1 METKSMTSTEL
12 QKLPVMRPQQVRE
25 HFGRKQA
32 AGTEPGPVLVELE
45 DFISMLEA
53 VGGFELSPR
62 ALLSY
67 SSPRINLIEPPLKKD
82 GKACYIVPDHFNR
95 MAIILTLRQAYS
107 LPLGAIRGLLERYP
121 KENYDLLMERKFEIS
136 DLLDLAKML
145 KNGLGIGDLVMAK
158 ACDVMLM
165 DVMSSSKAVAAALEP
180 GDTLRQLQE
189 KLVLARL
196 DEMKGWVDSGRW
208 QEFLRRESAQDLKDL
223 AGKQLVHKKI
233 VAKVL
238 ARKARGARK

>member
-1 METKSMTSTEL
+1 MTSKEI
-12 QKLPVMRPQQVRE
+12 QKLPMMRPQQVRE
-25 HFGRKQA
+25 HFGSKQA
-32 AGTEPGPVLVELE
+32 AGTEPGPVLVGLE
-45 DFISMLEA
+45 DFISMLES
-53 VGGFELSPR
+53 VGGFELSQR

-67 SSPRINLIEPPLKKD
+67 SAPRINLIEPPLKKD

-196 DEMKGWVDSGRW
+196 DEMKGWVGSGRW

-223 AGKQLVHKKI
+223 AGKQLLHKKI

>member
-1 METKSMTSTEL
+1 METKSITSTEL

-45 DFISMLEA
+45 DFMSMLEA
-53 VGGFELSPR
+53 VGGFELSQR

-82 GKACYIVPDHFNR
+82 GKACYLVPDHFNR

-158 ACDVMLM
+158 ACDVLLM

-196 DEMKGWVDSGRW
+196 DEMKGWVGSGRW
-208 QEFLRRESAQDLKDL
+208 QELLRRESAQDLKDL
-223 AGKQLVHKKI
+223 AGKQLLHKKI

>member
-1 METKSMTSTEL
+1 METKSMTSKEL

-67 SSPRINLIEPPLKKD
+67 SSPRINLIEPPLKKE
-82 GKACYIVPDHFNR
+82 GKACYVVPDHFNR

-107 LPLGAIRGLLERYP
+107 LPLSAIRGLLERYP

-136 DLLDLAKML
+136 DLLDLTKML

-196 DEMKGWVDSGRW
+196 DEMKGWVGSGRW

-223 AGKQLVHKKI
+223 AGKQLLHKKI

>member
-1 METKSMTSTEL
+1 METKSMTSKEI

-32 AGTEPGPVLVELE
+32 AGTEPGPVLVEIE
-45 DFISMLEA
+45 DFMSMLEA
-53 VGGFELSPR
+53 VGGFELSQR

-82 GKACYIVPDHFNR
+82 GKACYVVPDHFNR

-158 ACDVMLM
+158 ACDVLLM
-165 DVMSSSKAVAAALEP
+165 DVMSSSKATAAALEP

-196 DEMKGWVDSGRW
+196 DEMRGWIGSGRW

-223 AGKQLVHKKI
+223 AGKQFLHKKI

>member
-1 METKSMTSTEL
+1 METKSMTSKEI
-12 QKLPVMRPQQVRE
+12 QKLPVMKPQQVRE
-25 HFGRKQA
+25 HFGRKQGA
-32 AGTEPGPVLVELE
+32 STEPGPVLVELE
-45 DFISMLEA
+45 DFMSMLEA
-53 VGGFELSPR
+53 VGGFELSQR

-82 GKACYIVPDHFNR
+82 GKTCYIVPDHFNR

-196 DEMKGWVDSGRW
+196 DEMKGWVGSGRW

>member
-1 METKSMTSTEL
+1 MNSISISPDEARALPILSPRQVIDHFAQKRDKGEAPGRVLMETSDLIE
-12 QKLPVMRPQQVRE
+12 
-25 HFGRKQA
+25 
-32 AGTEPGPVLVELE
+32 
-45 DFISMLEA
+45 MLEA
-53 VGGFELSPR
+53 VGGFELSQR

-82 GKACYIVPDHFNR
+82 GKACYLVADHFNR

-196 DEMKGWVDSGRW
+196 DEMKGWVGSGRW

>member
-1 METKSMTSTEL
+1 METKSMTSKEIQEL
-12 QKLPVMRPQQVRE
+12 TVMKPPQVRE
-25 HFGRKQA
+25 HFGRKQE
-32 AGTEPGPVLVELE
+32 AGAEPGPVLVELE
-45 DFISMLEA
+45 DFMSMLDA
-53 VGGFELSPR
+53 VGGFELSQR

-107 LPLGAIRGLLERYP
+107 LPLGAIRGLLDRYP

-136 DLLDLAKML
+136 DLLDLVKML
-145 KNGLGIGDLVMAK
+145 KSGLGIGDLVMAK

-165 DVMSSSKAVAAALEP
+165 DLMSSSKAVAAALES
-180 GDTLRQLQE
+180 GDTLRHLQE

-196 DEMKGWVDSGRW
+196 DEIKDWVGSGRW
-208 QEFLRRESAQDLKDL
+208 QDFLRRESAQDLKDL

-238 ARKARGARK
+238 ARKARGARQ

>member
-1 METKSMTSTEL
+1 METKSMTSKEI
-12 QKLPVMRPQQVRE
+12 QKLPVMKPQQVRE
-25 HFGRKQA
+25 HFGRKQG
-32 AGTEPGPVLVELE
+32 AGAEPGPVLVELE

-67 SSPRINLIEPPLKKD
+67 SSPRIDLIEPPLKKD

-196 DEMKGWVDSGRW
+196 DEMKGWVGSGRW

-223 AGKQLVHKKI
+223 AGKQLLHKKI

>member
-1 METKSMTSTEL
+1 MTSKEI

-53 VGGFELSPR
+53 VGGFELSQR

-67 SSPRINLIEPPLKKD
+67 SSPRIKLIEPPLKKD
-82 GKACYIVPDHFNR
+82 GKACYVVPDHFNR

-145 KNGLGIGDLVMAK
+145 KNGLGIGDMVMAK

-196 DEMKGWVDSGRW
+196 DEMKGWIGSGRW

-223 AGKQLVHKKI
+223 AGKQLLHKKI

>member
-1 METKSMTSTEL
+1 METKSMTSKEI

-53 VGGFELSPR
+53 VGGFELSQR

-67 SSPRINLIEPPLKKD
+67 SSPRIKLIEPPLKKD
-82 GKACYIVPDHFNR
+82 GKACYVVPDHFNR

-145 KNGLGIGDLVMAK
+145 KNGLGIGDMVMAK

-196 DEMKGWVDSGRW
+196 DEMKGWIGSGRW

-223 AGKQLVHKKI
+223 AGKQLLHKKI

>member
-1 METKSMTSTEL
+1 MTSKEI

-32 AGTEPGPVLVELE
+32 TGTEPGPVLVELE

-53 VGGFELSPR
+53 VGGFELSQR

-67 SSPRINLIEPPLKKD
+67 SSPRINLIESPLKKD
-82 GKACYIVPDHFNR
+82 GKACYVVPDHFNR

-107 LPLGAIRGLLERYP
+107 LPLGAISGLLERYP

-196 DEMKGWVDSGRW
+196 DEMKGWVGSGRW

-223 AGKQLVHKKI
+223 AGKQLLHKKI

>member
-1 METKSMTSTEL
+1 MTSKEI
-12 QKLPVMRPQQVRE
+12 QKLPVMKPPQIRE

-32 AGTEPGPVLVELE
+32 AGTEPGPVLVELD

-53 VGGFELSPR
+53 VGGFELSLR
-62 ALLSY
+62 AFLSY

-82 GKACYIVPDHFNR
+82 GKACYVVPDHFNR

-107 LPLGAIRGLLERYP
+107 LPLGAIRSLLERYP

-165 DVMSSSKAVAAALEP
+165 DIMSSSKAVAAALEP

-196 DEMKGWVDSGRW
+196 DEMKGWVGSGRW

-223 AGKQLVHKKI
+223 AGKQLLHKKI